1 MAGYQTNLRLTLPL
15 TCVILEVILIIL
27 FAVLVEYDHETDA
40 KLWHKHLLQHNDS
53 NYNNDFYYRYPSF
66 QDVHVM
72 IFVGFGFL
80 MTFLQRYGFS
90 SVAFNFLIA
99 AFALQWATLM
109 QGFFHGMHG
118 GKIHIG
124 VESMINA
131 DFCTGSVLIS
141 FGALLGKTSPVQL
154 LLMAVFEVT
163 LFATNEYILL
173 SILQAKDAGG
183 SMTIHTFGAYFG
195 LVVARVLYRPQ
206 LDKSKHK
213 NCSVYHSD
221 LFAMIGT
228 IYLWMFWPSFNSAIT
243 AHGDDQHR
251 TVMNTYYSLAAC
263 TLATFA
269 MSSLVGPGGK
279 LDMVHIQ
286 NAALAG
292 GVAVGTAGEMMLTPF
307 GSMAVGFLAG
317 TISTLGYKFLSPVME
332 KKLKIQD
339 TCGVHNLHGMPG
351 ILGAV
356 VGAVTASLATRE
368 VYGDGSVLALRRLSP
383 RRVYVSVCVQHV
395 SLTSRLSSSMED
407 VFPEIY
413 AGNFSA
419 SEQGVRQAIS
429 LAVTLGM
436 ALVGG
441 VIVGF
446 ILKLP
451 IYSGPPDTICFEDA
465 IYWEVPGE
473 MESQE
478 ELGTVMSEEVQKP
491 LNS

>member
-1 MAGYQTNLRLTLPL
+1 MTDAATNMRLKLPS
-15 TCVILEVILIIL
+15 TCLILEIILIIL
-27 FAVLVEYDHETDA
+27 FGTIVQYDHETDA
-40 KLWHKHLLQHNDS
+40 KEWHEHLHNGS
-53 NYNNDFYYRYPSF
+53 NNGNNDFYYRYPSF

-72 IFVGFGFL
+72 IFIGFGFL

-90 SVAFNFLIA
+90 SVGFNFLIA

-141 FGALLGKTSPVQL
+141 FGAVLGKTSPVQL
-154 LLMAVFEVT
+154 LIMALFEVT
-163 LFATNEYILL
+163 LFAVNEFILL
-173 SILQAKDAGG
+173 TALGAKDAGG

-195 LVVARVLYRPQ
+195 LVVTRVLYRPN
-206 LDKSKHK
+206 LEKSKHR

-251 TVMNTYYSLAAC
+251 TALNTYYSLAAC
-263 TLATFA
+263 T
-269 MSSLVGPGGK
+269 MSSYALSSLTAHDGK

-292 GVAVGTAGEMMLTPF
+292 GVAAGTAGEMMLTPF
-307 GSMAVGFLAG
+307 GSMIVGFLAG
-317 TISTLGYKFLSPVME
+317 IISVLGFKYLSPILE
-332 KKLKIQD
+332 EKLKIQD

-351 ILGAV
+351 VLGAI
-356 VGAVTASLATRE
+356 VGAVTAALATTD
-368 VYGDGSVLALRRLSP
+368 VYGEG
-383 RRVYVSVCVQHV
+383 
-395 SLTSRLSSSMED
+395 MED
-407 VFPEIY
+407 VFPQIANGE
-413 AGNFSA
+413 FTA
-419 SEQGVRQAIS
+419 SVQGVRQAIS
-429 LAVTLGM
+429 LAVTLGI
-436 ALVGG
+436 ALLGG
-441 VIVGF
+441 LIVGF

-451 IYSGPPDTICFEDA
+451 IFGAPSDAICYDDS
-465 IYWEVPGE
+465 IYWEMPGE
-473 MESQE
+473 ESHENQ
-478 ELGTVMSEEVQKP
+478 LTVVRTEEVEK
-491 LNS
+491 LNG